1 MIVYIISYAVSFLLA
16 AKSLYYLSGMVLIGS
31 ALYQYWYDYK
41 QTENFINLRGMFS
54 LFWIGGQGISCLK
67 LSRLQ
72 TDWGIITWIC
82 FFMAYVGFYATF
94 EILQRRFGKAS
105 LNIYIKSSGLK
116 GRPVFESMA
125 GVTFVSLAAFLTEAF
140 ILGFVPLFLRGVPHA
155 YSAFHI
161 SGLHY
166 FTVSCVLVPSL
177 CVIYFHTGE
186 KIKLSYRIEA
196 LIMTSV
202 SLMIPILCVSRFQII
217 FAVAMALLTY
227 VLLNNKIKPLYF
239 IMTAAVMI
247 PVYLVLSMA
256 RSHDVA
262 YLNGIFEMKYDK
274 MPIFVTQPYMYIA
287 NNYDNFNC
295 LTNELTSHTFGLKMM
310 FPVWALTGLK
320 FVFPQLVSFPLFV
333 TKEELTTV
341 TLFYDAYYDFGVIG
355 VLALSC
361 ILGGLSYY
369 VSIKLKNIKNPIGIL
384 FYSQIGLY
392 LMLSFFTTWFSNP
405 ATWFYFVITLLIYI
419 YCSIKTGKL

>member
-1 MIVYIISYAVSFLLA
+1 MIVYIISYAVSFLFA

-82 FFMAYVGFYATF
+82 FFMAYVGFYAAF

-116 GRPVFESMA
+116 GRPVLESMA

-161 SGLHY
+161 SGVHY

-177 CVIYFHTGE
+177 CVIYFHTDE

-295 LTNELTSHTFGLKMM
+295 LTNDLTSHTFGLKMM

-361 ILGGLSYY
+361 ILGALSYY

-405 ATWFYFVITLLIYI
+405 ATWFYFVITLFIYI